1 MDGRLFSS
9 RETFFLI
16 ERTRKTLKKL
26 LQHSGLKFLSSGCT
40 FCTPPH
46 SASYE
51 AFFSGFDFTCTT
63 KTHNLRTLALS
74 KCSIVYSILQL
85 AKECLQ
91 RNVQVTISVLENA
104 IKHTERMKAS
114 RLLSRLLGVNRALKS
129 ASWFLSCDEWK
140 SLAAVL
146 LNLGMK
152 IALQCRT
159 SGKYYFNCFER
170 LADISYCA
178 NRHLIAMDLLPSAQ
192 DYSLAPK
199 GTSGMH
205 CH

>member
-9 RETFFLI
+9 RETIFFLI

-26 LQHSGLKFLSSGCT
+26 LQHSGLKFLSSGRT
-40 FCTPPH
+40 FCTTPH

-51 AFFSGFDFTCTT
+51 AFFGGFDFTCTT

-104 IKHTERMKAS
+104 LKHTERTKAS
-114 RLLSRLLGVNRALKS
+114 RLLSRLLGINRALKS
-129 ASWFLSCDEWK
+129 ASRFLSCDEWK

-152 IALQCRT
+152 IALQFQLLWAI
-159 SGKYYFNCFER
+159 SGHQLLCKSTPDCHGRPQCSR
-170 LADISYCA
+170 LFTCPQRDIRDALSFGIWA
-178 NRHLIAMDLLPSAQ
+178 
-192 DYSLAPK
+192 
-199 GTSGMH
+199 
-205 CH
+205 